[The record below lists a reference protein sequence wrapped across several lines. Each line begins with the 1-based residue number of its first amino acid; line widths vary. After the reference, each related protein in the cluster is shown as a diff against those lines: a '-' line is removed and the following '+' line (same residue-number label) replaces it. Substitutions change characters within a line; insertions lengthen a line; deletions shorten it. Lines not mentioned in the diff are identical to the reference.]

1 MTQNGLENI
10 KEKSYDGEI
19 TILRENSSKTKRLT
33 KRGFCQKREKQ
44 SRLQFDQF
52 IEDTRG
58 MDNRSLVE
66 GGGGKP
72 IQFNAGKVHFMDQN
86 VYHQTKVAQKAVG
99 SRDGMLRLMAG
110 FTILHKIT
118 MNTQET
124 V

>member
-1 MTQNGLENI
+1 MPQNGLGNI

-33 KRGFCQKREKQ
+33 KRGFCQNREKQ
-44 SRLQFDQF
+44 SSLQLDLF
-52 IEDTRG
+52 IEETRG

-72 IQFNAGKVHFMDQN
+72 IYFNAGKVHFMDQN
-86 VYHQTKVAQKAVG
+86 VGHQTKVTENLSVVEMG
-99 SRDGMLRLMAG
+99 CY
-110 FTILHKIT
+110 
-118 MNTQET
+118 